1 MLVVTTP
8 TGDIGHQLAG
18 QLLDAGEALRVIVR
32 DPARLVPWVRES
44 AEAIPG
50 SHDDPAVVGRAFAGA
65 DAVFWLVPPDPRV
78 ADVTDYYLDF
88 TRPACAAITE
98 AGVPRVVAVSTLGR
112 GIVKNGG
119 PLSAAL
125 AMDELIEST
134 GVGYRSLNMPFFME
148 NFLRQLAPIRDQGVF
163 FLPRTADRP
172 LATVATRDIAAV
184 AARLLTDRDW
194 TGQEDVP
201 VAGPDDLSPNQMA
214 AVMSEV
220 LGRPVSAQQVPLER
234 YRASMLERGMSEGW
248 AQEMVDMA
256 EAQNTQGV
264 YDLPPGTPRTP
275 TSFRQWC
282 QEVLKPAVES

>member
-1 MLVVTTP
+1 MIVVTTP

-18 QLLDAGEALRVIVR
+18 RLLDADEAVRVIVR
-32 DPARLVPWVRES
+32 DPARLTPRVREE
-44 AEAIPG
+44 AEVITG
-50 SHDDPAVVGRAFAGA
+50 SHDDPAVVGRAFTGA
-65 DAVFWLVPPDPRV
+65 DAVFWLVPPNPRV

-98 AGVPRVVAVSTLGR
+98 AGAPRVVAVSTLGR

-134 GVGYRSLNMPFFME
+134 GAAYRSLTMPFFME

-172 LATVATRDIAAV
+172 LASVATRDIAAV

-201 VAGPDDLSPNQMA
+201 VAGPDDLSPGQMA

-220 LGRPVSAQQVPLER
+220 LGRPVRCQQVPLER
-234 YRASMLERGMSEGW
+234 YKASMLERGMSEGS
-248 AQEMVDMA
+248 AQGMVDMA
-256 EAQNTQGV
+256 AAQNTQDV
-264 YDLPPGTPRTP
+264 YDLAPNTPRTP

-282 QEVLKPAVES
+282 QEVLRPAVDA

>member
-1 MLVVTTP
+1 MLVITTP
-8 TGDIGHQLAG
+8 TGDIGHQVVQ
-18 QLLDAGEALRVIVR
+18 QLLDGGEPVRVIVR
-32 DPARLVPWVRES
+32 DPARLAPRVREQ
-44 AEAIPG
+44 AEVVTG

-65 DAVFWLVPPDPRV
+65 DAVFWLVPPNPRV
-78 ADVTDYYLDF
+78 DNVTDYYLDF

-98 AGVPRVVAVSTLGR
+98 AGVPRVVAVSTLGE

-134 GVGYRSLNMPFFME
+134 GAGYRSLRMPFFMD

-163 FLPRTADRP
+163 FLASTADRR

-184 AARLLTDRDW
+184 AAGLLTDRGW
-194 TGQEDVP
+194 TGREGVP
-201 VAGPDDLSPNQMA
+201 VAGPDDLSPDQMA

-220 LGRPVSAQQVPLER
+220 LGRPVRCQQVPLER
-234 YRASMLERGMSEGW
+234 YKASMLERGMSEGT
-248 AQEMVDMA
+248 AQGMVDMA
-256 EAQNTQGV
+256 VAQNTHDL
-264 YDLPPGTPRTP
+264 YDLAPGTPRTA

-282 QEVLKPAVES
+282 QEVLKPAVAG

>member
-1 MLVVTTP
+1 MIVVTTP
-8 TGDIGHQLAG
+8 TGSIGHQLTG
-18 QLLDAGEALRVIVR
+18 RLLDAGEPVRVIVR
-32 DPARLVPWVRES
+32 DPARLTPRVRER
-44 AEAIPG
+44 AEVVAG
-50 SHDDPAVVGRAFAGA
+50 SHDDQAVIGPALTGA
-65 DAVFWLVPPDPRV
+65 DALFWLVPGNPR
-78 ADVTDYYLDF
+78 AASATDLYLDF
-88 TRPACAAITE
+88 TRPACAAITA

-125 AMDELIEST
+125 AMDELIEGT
-134 GVGYRSLNMPFFME
+134 GVHYRSLSMPFFME
-148 NFLRQLAPIRDQGVF
+148 NFLYQVAPIREHGVF
-163 FLPRTADRP
+163 FLPAIAGRA
-172 LATVATRDIAAV
+172 LATVATRDIAQV
-184 AARLLTDRDW
+184 AAGLLTGRSW

-201 VAGPDDLSPNQMA
+201 VVGPDDLSPDQMA

-220 LGRPVSAQQVPLER
+220 LGRPVSAEQVPLER

-256 EAQNTQGV
+256 EAQNTHGV

-275 TSFRQWC
+275 TGFRKWC